1 MMTLGEKLKE
11 LRIFS
16 LWVIRIWEHDNCL
29 KIWEILKG
37 RNLEECKFL
46 TYSGKEFCQLSKL

>member
-1 MMTLGEKLKE
+1 MIFGEKLKE

-16 LWVIRIWEHDNCL
+16 LWVIRIWEYNCL
-29 KIWEILKG
+29 KIWEMLKG

-46 TYSGKEFCQLSKL
+46 IYFGKEFC